1 MPPKTLRQIF
11 FWPVL
16 IALLSLAGLVLA
28 LVYDDLCEQLALLA
42 IAVPVL
48 VAMVL
53 YWGLPQPRRR

>member
-1 MPPKTLRQIF
+1 MPPKPLRQIF

-16 IALLSLAGLVLA
+16 IALISLAGLVLA
-28 LVYDDLCEQLALLA
+28 LLYDDLWEQLALLA

-53 YWGLPQPRRR
+53 YWGLPQIHRR